1 VAARISPSDD
11 PVRPGPST
19 PLTVEVDGVTVTG
32 LAGQTVAGI
41 LLAAG
46 RSSWRTSLRGRPR
59 GLFCGIG
66 VCHDCLLT
74 VNGLPDVRACQ
85 RRAAD
90 GDVIT
95 TGGPDARPAATEPE
109 ADPAGGAR

>member
-11 PVRPGPST
+11 PVRPGPAT

-46 RSSWRTSLRGRPR
+46 RSSWRASRRGRPR

-66 VCHDCLLT
+66 ICHDCLLT
-74 VNGLPDVRACQ
+74 VNGLADVRACQ
-85 RRAAD
+85 RRATD

-95 TGGPDARPAATEPE
+95 TGGPDAPPAPTA
-109 ADPAGGAR
+109 AHAGDGR